1 MSPYRRPATLLH
13 SYTIPERGP
22 LHIYV
27 AGSSKEI
34 ERAEAMVSALRVA
47 GHHITLDWAAE
58 MRKAGAADKDLPIE
72 RVREAARA
80 DLAAV
85 DTADLVVLL
94 TPAVDKPSAG
104 AWSELTW
111 AYAHQI
117 PVWVVRARGIPQF
130 CIFTSLAE
138 ELGGAMFDT
147 DEEVL
152 RRLT

>member
-1 MSPYRRPATLLH
+1 MNPRRPAMLLY
-13 SYTIPERGP
+13 SYELPRDSR

-34 ERAEAMVSALRVA
+34 ERAEAMVTALRAA

-58 MRKAGAADKDLPIE
+58 MRRAGAADKDLPIE
-72 RVREAARA
+72 RIRGVARA
-80 DLAAV
+80 DLTAV

-94 TPAVDKPSAG
+94 TPTVDKPSAG

-111 AYAHQI
+111 AFAHQI
-117 PVWVVRARGIPQF
+117 PVWIVRARGIPQF
-130 CIFTSLAE
+130 CIFSSLAE
-138 ELGGAMFDT
+138 ELGGATFDT